1 MILAKDSIR
10 KAIESFVNGY
20 KGVHLIDLAC
30 PNAFEQVCDENGWMF
45 EMDLDYNGWQ
55 VDWWAKIIAN
65 DIIINVSGSMY
76 YGDVK
81 LEYEG

>member
-1 MILAKDSIR
+1 
-10 KAIESFVNGY
+10 
-20 KGVHLIDLAC
+20 
-30 PNAFEQVCDENGWMF
+30 
-45 EMDLDYNGWQ
+45 MDLDYNGWQ

-65 DIIINVSGSMY
+65 DITINVSGSMY

>member
-10 KAIESFVNGY
+10 KAIENFINGY
-20 KGVHLIDLAC
+20 KGVHIIDLAC
-30 PNAFEQVCDENGWMF
+30 PNTFEQVCDENGWIF

-65 DIIINVSGSMY
+65 DITINVSGSMY